1 MLGILFLNLLSR
13 KALFSILLVIL
24 FVQALIL
31 TSFQVLGPLQEVD
44 TALSAILSSI
54 EFHRKAA
61 MMLAKVDFNKDRFWL
76 AHSDLV
82 HLEAEVP
89 IDQILVRE
97 DRPGPNENFYDP
109 RLTISVYLE
118 ELRRIGNT
126 PKLPTLPFHWVDW
139 TDVSLLNP
147 NSGFDQDKI
156 KTCHDLQSHIHGNPH
171 FSLYCK
177 DRDGLSDDEIETLGY
192 RNKEQLP
199 KAVVFDHC
207 PHENPAFND
216 VRVFMAKSY
225 AMSYLPKPSKVII
238 LNHGE
243 RTGTYEFMVSQNTSS
258 DQRLLYSG
266 MTERFVQSVS
276 GMDAMA
282 ALENGGTF
290 KFNPREVFN
299 NLSRSVHPRH
309 LSDDADVMNM
319 HWTVKSR
326 AGSDKDLSL
335 QKENFDYPKEVIQK
349 QIEEYEAIAERD
361 ILQQNY
367 LDGLKHCAQYN
378 GQNEPMY
385 FKMAVLDINEHENSN
400 DDWGWHYDWRFFND
414 ALFYEK
420 KDWTKAERVERT
432 NIILERLLRNWNR
445 FAEEKGIVSW
455 IMHGPLLSWY
465 WDGLM
470 FPYDVDID
478 IQMPISELTRLA
490 REYNQ
495 TLVIENPSEGY
506 GRYLIDVGT
515 YIHNRDMSDTGNHI
529 DARFVDVDSGVSIDI
544 TGLAKSSS
552 NLSEENLEEDAK
564 NDGDASAA
572 VYNDRR
578 KHSYTLSQISP
589 LHYSMLG
596 GVPVY
601 IPSAVE
607 RMLRL
612 EFKTGLDE
620 YEFHD
625 WYFVPK
631 LQLWIMKNKLA
642 KLFNEEDYLNHEKHF
657 DIQKMVACVKA
668 MNDEEGLR
676 LLKDDEIL
684 SEYYL
689 TSRFTNWHLLE
700 KSLLLT
706 TDGKDNIT
714 ALEEPRARQ
723 RYNRLVGKVK
733 FSKPFR
739 KDLFEYE
746 RFDRL
751 AHHSDGATSH
761 SEAQQ

>member
-1 MLGILFLNLLSR
+1 MHGTRFFTSLSR
-13 KALFSILLVIL
+13 KAMVSVLVAVL

-31 TSFQVLGPLQEVD
+31 SYFQVLGPIFEVNHTLD
-44 TALSAILSSI
+44 VFLSPTD
-54 EFHRKAA
+54 FHRKAVSMFSQVA
-61 MMLAKVDFNKDRFWL
+61 SDKERFWS
-76 AHSDLV
+76 AHSDLM

-89 IDQILVRE
+89 VDQILVKE
-97 DRPGPNENFYDP
+97 NMPGPNEHFYDP
-109 RLTISVYLE
+109 RLTISVYLD
-118 ELRRIGNT
+118 ELRRIGDT
-126 PKLPTLPFHWVDW
+126 SQLPTLPFHWVDW
-139 TDVSLLNP
+139 TDVTLLNS
-147 NSGFDQDKI
+147 NSGFDQNKM
-156 KTCHDLQSHIHGNPH
+156 KTCQDLQHNIQRFPD
-171 FSLYCK
+171 FSRYCK
-177 DRDGLSDDEIETLGY
+177 DRDSITDDEMEALGY

-258 DQRLLYSG
+258 DQRLLFSG

-290 KFNPREVFN
+290 KFNPREVYEKF
-299 NLSRSVHPRH
+299 SRSVYPRH
-309 LSDDADVMNM
+309 LSEDADVMNM

-367 LDGLKHCAQYN
+367 LDGLKDCAQYN

-385 FKMAVLDINEHENSN
+385 FKMAVLDINERENSN

-478 IQMPISELTRLA
+478 IQMPISELARLSKD
-490 REYNQ
+490 YNQ

-506 GRYLIDVGT
+506 GKYLIDVGT
-515 YIHNRDMSDTGNHI
+515 YIHNRDRSDTGNHI
-529 DARFVDVDSGVSIDI
+529 DARFVDVDSGIYIDI
-544 TGLAKSSS
+544 TGLAKSSF
-552 NLSEENLEEDAK
+552 NIPDEYKEDPIVVK
-564 NDGDASAA
+564 NDGDANAE

-578 KHSYTLSQISP
+578 KHFYTFPQLQP
-589 LHYSMLG
+589 LHYSMMG

-601 IPSAVE
+601 IPNEIE
-607 RMLRL
+607 RRLRW
-612 EFKTGLDE
+612 EYKRGLDD

-631 LQLWIMKNKLA
+631 LQLWIMKNKLT
-642 KLFNEEDYLNHEKHF
+642 KLFKEEEYQNEQNHF
-657 DIQKMVACVKA
+657 DIQKMVARVKA
-668 MNDEEGLR
+668 MSDEEGLQ
-676 LLKDDEIL
+676 LLEDDEIL
-684 SEYYL
+684 SEYYF
-689 TSRFTNWHLLE
+689 TSRLTDWHLLE
-700 KSLLLT
+700 KSILFT
-706 TDGKDNIT
+706 NDGKDNAT
-714 ALEEPRARQ
+714 ALEDPLTRQ
-723 RYNRLVGKVK
+723 MYDHLVGKVK
-733 FSKPFR
+733 FSKPLR

-751 AHHSDGATSH
+751 AHR
-761 SEAQQ
+761 